1 MEHLLRTISLYMAEN
16 SLLALPVVYL
26 GGVIVSFTPCVYP
39 VAPLTVAFIGA
50 HSAGSRWRG
59 FRLSLFYVLGMA
71 LTYTVLG
78 GVAAFTGQL
87 FGKVQSN
94 PWSYFLLANVF
105 IVMGL
110 FVLGALSFSLRTP
123 EIIVRLQPREKNNG
137 ALGSFVVGLLSGL
150 VVAPCTAPV
159 LAVLLSYVAT
169 RQSAI
174 FGMSLLFFF
183 SLGMG
188 TLLIILGTFAGL
200 LVSLPRSGPW
210 LVRIQR
216 LSGWLLLA
224 IGEYLLI
231 KAGMLWF

>member
-1 MEHLLRTISLYMAEN
+1 MEQLIQTVSLYLADN

-39 VAPLTVAFIGA
+39 VAPITVAYIGA
-50 HSAGSRWRG
+50 HSAGSRWKG

-78 GVAAFTGQL
+78 GVAAFSGQF

-94 PWSYFLLANVF
+94 PWTYFLLANVC
-105 IVMGL
+105 IIMGL
-110 FVLGALSFSLRTP
+110 FVLGTLSISLRTP
-123 EIIVRLQPREKNNG
+123 EIIAKLQHREKING
-137 ALGSFVVGLLSGL
+137 VLGSFTVGLLSGL
-150 VVAPCTAPV
+150 VVGPCTAPV

-169 RQSAI
+169 RQNAF
-174 FGMSLLFFF
+174 FGMSLLFAF

-188 TLLIILGTFAGL
+188 TLLILLGTFAGL
-200 LVSLPRSGPW
+200 LTSLPRSGAW
-210 LVRIQR
+210 MVRINR
-216 LSGWLLLA
+216 FSGWVMLA

>member
-1 MEHLLRTISLYMAEN
+1 MQTVSLYLADN
-16 SLLALPVVYL
+16 SLLVLPAVYL

-50 HSAGSRWRG
+50 HSAGSRWKG
-59 FRLSLFYVLGMA
+59 LRLSLFYVLGMA

-78 GVAAFTGQL
+78 GVAALSGQF

-105 IVMGL
+105 IIMGL
-110 FVLGALSFSLRTP
+110 SILGALSIPLRTP
-123 EIIVRLQPREKNNG
+123 EVIARLQHGEKKHG
-137 ALGSFVVGLLSGL
+137 ALGSFIVGLLSGL
-150 VVAPCTAPV
+150 VVGPCTVPV

-169 RQSAI
+169 RQSAV
-174 FGMSLLFFF
+174 FGMSLLFVF

-188 TLLIILGTFAGL
+188 TLLILLGTFAGL
-200 LVSLPRSGPW
+200 LTSLPRSGFW
-210 LVRIQR
+210 MVRINR
-216 LSGWLLLA
+216 FSGWLLLG